1 MQCQTVMH
9 SQHLNGDGS
18 APLASMGRHDAA
30 VTRVIAEVGRLTS
43 LERRSSCEIRELVG
57 ANRRKDKLIEMAVE
71 ELRGPLAS
79 VRHAIMLL
87 GQSTHETTFIER
99 LQALMERRVQ
109 YMSRIVGNLL
119 DVSRISNGQMQLKR
133 ERIDLRSVVN
143 NAIQTLSP
151 QIEAGR
157 HQLIT
162 SLPEEP
168 LWLMADRQRL
178 EQVFVNLLDN
188 AAKYSAP
195 AGHFAVWVH
204 AGESEAIVR
213 IRDAG
218 QGIAPQLLPHIF
230 DVQRREDDP
239 SPQSVSG
246 PGIGLCVVRKLIQ
259 LHGGS
264 VIATSRGAG
273 QGSEF
278 TVRLPRAA

>member
-1 MQCQTVMH
+1 MQRQTAIH
-9 SQHLNGDGS
+9 KQRPNGDGS
-18 APLASMGRHDAA
+18 APLASRGRHDAA

-57 ANRRKDKLIEMAVE
+57 ANRRKDKFIETTVR

-87 GQSTHETTFIER
+87 HQSAHEPSFIEKV
-99 LQALMERRVQ
+99 QALMARRVQ
-109 YMSRIVGNLL
+109 YMSRILDNLL
-119 DVSRISNGQMQLKR
+119 DVSRVANGYMRLKR
-133 ERIDLRSVVN
+133 ERVDLRSVVN

-168 LWLMADRQRL
+168 IWLMADRQRL

-195 AGHFAVWVH
+195 AGHLAVWVH
-204 AGESEAIVR
+204 AGDSEAIVR
-213 IRDAG
+213 IRNTG
-218 QGIAPQLLPHIF
+218 QGIAPQLLSHVF
-230 DVQRREDDP
+230 DFHRREDDS
-239 SPQSVSG
+239 SPQSGSG
-246 PGIGLCVVRKLIQ
+246 LGIGLCVARKLVQ

-273 QGSEF
+273 QGGEF
-278 TVRLPRAA
+278 AVRLPREA